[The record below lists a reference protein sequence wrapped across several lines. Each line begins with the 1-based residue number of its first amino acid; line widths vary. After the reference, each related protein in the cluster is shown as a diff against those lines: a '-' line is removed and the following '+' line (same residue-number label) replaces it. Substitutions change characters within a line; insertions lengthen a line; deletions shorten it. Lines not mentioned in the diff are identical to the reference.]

1 MPKLHQYRNRKACYV
16 LTSINDKVV
25 TFQLTAEGERKLSAA
40 GIKPEDRFHRALLLD
55 LYRTGDA
62 FTGGSGVGE
71 QIPPSLNQLEL
82 DFAQDPDPETSF
94 PSCEDCA
101 GAEDLHVTIAR
112 EEGTLA
118 AKLQCPS
125 CRDKASAA
133 IDTCVPVRVLS
144 LPLLG
149 KVLDMKSVKRRYES
163 VKRFEELLRTNF
175 EAKWDAIRKRRG
187 ASQEALFASPGEL
200 NLTPTKRRKRSTH

>member
-1 MPKLHQYRNRKACYV
+1 MPKLHQYRNRKTCYV

-94 PSCEDCA
+94 PSCEDCS
-101 GAEDLHVTIAR
+101 GVEDLHVTIAR

-118 AKLQCPS
+118 AKLQCPT
-125 CRDKASAA
+125 CRDKTSAKL
-133 IDTCVPVRVLS
+133 DTYIPARLLS
-144 LPLLG
+144 LTLLSRVFDVKDVG
-149 KVLDMKSVKRRYES
+149 KKCDSVL
-163 VKRFEELLRTNF
+163 RFENLLRTEF
-175 EAKWDAIRKRRG
+175 ESKWEQVRKLRG
-187 ASQEALFASPGEL
+187 TSQESLFDAGLKDEL
-200 NLTPTKRRKRSTH
+200 SLTTTKK

>member
-40 GIKPEDRFHRALLLD
+40 GIKPEDRFHRVLLLD

-101 GAEDLHVTIAR
+101 GVDDLHLAIAR
-112 EEGTLA
+112 EQGTLA
-118 AKLQCPS
+118 AKLQCAN
-125 CRDKASAA
+125 CRDKTSSNF
-133 IDTCVPVRVLS
+133 DTCIPIRLLS
-144 LPLLG
+144 LALLG
-149 KVLDMKSVKRRYES
+149 RVFDVKNVAQKHDSVI
-163 VKRFEELLRTNF
+163 RFEQLLRTEF
-175 EAKWDAIRKRRG
+175 ESKWEQVRKLRG
-187 ASQEALFASPGEL
+187 TSQESLFGSGSRDEL
-200 NLTPTKRRKRSTH
+200 NLPRTKK